1 VESQADSGRSTAN
14 CEERFMNSSVVEAA
28 RRAIGP
34 VGVVLPVSLTTRIPI
49 DLQRESVRRLEAAG
63 YRTAWTNEVIG
74 KDAFTLLSVL
84 LADTERM
91 TFGTSITNIWAREP
105 QTVHGAA
112 ALLTEAYPDRF
123 VLGLGVGYPAQAA
136 ATGREFGRPV
146 ATMRDYWT
154 RMGAQTWPPAPEVR
168 YPRIVAANSPKL
180 MALAGEIADGALP
193 AGLPPEFTSEAR
205 KVLGPDRLLVTGVG
219 IIPDTDRDRA
229 RATARES
236 LSAALSNPSFAK
248 TLTRLGYPDAPG
260 AVSDRLVDAIYGYG
274 DAAAIVAKA
283 REHLA
288 AGADHVML
296 MLPVNGH
303 FAAGI
308 EEFIA
313 LGPALAELG

>member
-1 VESQADSGRSTAN
+1 MDSTTVET
-14 CEERFMNSSVVEAA
+14 A

-34 VGVVLPVSLTTRIPI
+34 VGVVLPVSLIARPPI

-63 YRTAWTNEVIG
+63 YRTAWTNEGIG

-84 LADTERM
+84 LAATERM

-112 ALLTEAYPDRF
+112 ALLAEAYPDRF

-154 RMGAQTWPPAPEVR
+154 RMGAETWPPAPEVR
-168 YPRIVAANSPKL
+168 YPRIIAANSPKL

-193 AGLPPEFTSEAR
+193 AGLPPEFTTEAR

-219 IIPDTDRDRA
+219 IIPDSDHEGA
-229 RATARES
+229 HATARES
-236 LSAALSNPSFAK
+236 LSANLSNPAFANAVA
-248 TLTRLGYPDAPG
+248 RLGYPNTPDS
-260 AVSDRLVDAIYGYG
+260 VSDRLVDAIYGCG
-274 DAAAIVAKA
+274 DAAAIVAKV

-296 MLPVNGH
+296 MLPINGD
-303 FAAGI
+303 FAAGVEQFI
-308 EEFIA
+308 E
-313 LGPALAELG
+313 LGPALAGLG